1 MGGGKDKR
9 SAPRSQLPRPSLGPR
24 DVAKQ
29 GGFHHCGMVA
39 LGSLA
44 CRTGAGWVP
53 RSAAV
58 PHVTSSR
65 ISPGTL
71 RLRQD
76 PAHGLLL
83 PRPWGKWAP
92 QLPGV
97 LWGSIHKLQVCS
109 PLWHNEGLWVHP
121 ELPHFS
127 QRGGPFAPLPL
138 PPWGAP
144 PAPSSHGLSIP
155 FLPPAP
161 SLRTPPQPS
170 PSPAALQP
178 QHAGCPRA
186 PPSPPPVPCVPPCRH
201 SRRVRAPAGPRSSW
215 PSRLAP
221 LPARPAPGPR
231 RRRSA
236 ACLRHGP
243 APAPGIGPGVGAAPG
258 RDGWKP
264 PQREGAGVWGPA
276 GRGPLA
282 PGAEDG

>member
-1 MGGGKDKR
+1 MGKMGPP
-9 SAPRSQLPRPSLGPR
+9 APGR
-24 DVAKQ
+24 
-29 GGFHHCGMVA
+29 
-39 LGSLA
+39 
-44 CRTGAGWVP
+44 
-53 RSAAV
+53 AV
-58 PHVTSSR
+58 GQH
-65 ISPGTL
+65 
-71 RLRQD
+71 
-76 PAHGLLL
+76 
-83 PRPWGKWAP
+83 P
-92 QLPGV
+92 QAPGV
-97 LWGSIHKLQVCS
+97 LPTLAQRRAVGSS
-109 PLWHNEGLWVHP
+109 
-121 ELPHFS
+121 
-127 QRGGPFAPLPL
+127 RA
-138 PPWGAP
+138 A
-144 PAPSSHGLSIP
+144 P
-155 FLPPAP
+155 FLPAGR
-161 SLRTPPQPS
+161 SLCPS
-170 PSPAALQP
+170 PPAAVGSPPGPLIPRALDPLSPPGSFSPHPPAALP
-178 QHAGCPRA
+178 ISRSSPAPTRGLSPR